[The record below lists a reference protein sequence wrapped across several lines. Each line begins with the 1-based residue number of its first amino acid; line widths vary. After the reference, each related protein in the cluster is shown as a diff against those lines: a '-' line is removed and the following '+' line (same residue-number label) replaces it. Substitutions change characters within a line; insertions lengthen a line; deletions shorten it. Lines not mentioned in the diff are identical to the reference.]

1 MQFVFRPA
9 RVNSPSDSQSG
20 FTLIELIVA
29 LSVMGL
35 ATTIFMQN
43 YVLSMK
49 LAKLSRDRQI
59 ALSIAEEQ
67 LSLLLMNPADYVWQ
81 QESANSDGVF
91 RIRKEADEPVKGS
104 LTTYPKAMPP
114 DVQAY
119 ERQSKVYDQFRW
131 KAFGKLGERGM
142 VYEVFIDVQWERPD
156 RSRDEH
162 ITLTGA
168 VSRSK
173 IEPGWSESTQ

>member
-1 MQFVFRPA
+1 MQFVFRPI
-9 RVNSPSDSQSG
+9 RVNASPHSQRG

-29 LSVMGL
+29 LSVIGL

-43 YVLSMK
+43 YAVSMK

-67 LSLLLMNPADYVWQ
+67 LSLLLMNPAGYVWQ

-91 RIRKEADEPVKGS
+91 RIRQEADEPVKGNVA
-104 LTTYPKAMPP
+104 TYPKAMPP
-114 DVQAY
+114 DVQAF
-119 ERQSKVYDQFRW
+119 ERQSVVYDQFRW

-142 VYEVFIDVQWERPD
+142 VYEVYVDVQWERPD
-156 RSRDEH
+156 RSRTEH

-173 IEPGWSESTQ
+173 IEPGWSESK